1 MMVIIRSSKAVV
13 WRCSVEKGILRNFA
27 IFTGKY
33 LCQRF
38 FFDKVAGLR
47 PATLFKKESLAQV
60 FFCEFWEISKN
71 IFFKGIPLVAASGSC
86 RV

>member
-1 MMVIIRSSKAVV
+1 MVIIRSSKAVV
-13 WRCSVEKGILRNFA
+13 WRRSVEKGILRNFA

-60 FFCEFWEISKN
+60 LFCEFWEISKN
-71 IFFKGIPLVAASGSC
+71 IFF
-86 RV
+86 